1 MKQKWEQ
8 ARAKH
13 SLDKVKE
20 IKEAFSDK
28 EQTAYASY
36 TFKLGKEIIT
46 NGLGQALARINV
58 SSEKD
63 AEMYIHL
70 YKHLSEWLLKEH
82 PAPPYNNGKDLDLLY
97 EIIHGSRE
105 SYRFATVEALAWLSW
120 HQQFVSTYLKLDR
133 GE

>member
-1 MKQKWEQ
+1 MKQKWEY

-20 IKEAFSDK
+20 IKESYQEDN
-28 EQTAYASY
+28 QTAYASY

-58 SSEKD
+58 SSGKD
-63 AEMYIHL
+63 AVMYERL
-70 YKHLSEWLLKEH
+70 YKDLSEWLLQKH
-82 PAPPYNNGKDLDLLY
+82 PTPPYKGEDLLY

-133 GE
+133 GV